1 MPVVDMLTASAETVE
16 PGPGPAPC
24 ASVAE
29 SERILAW
36 LERPATRLVRIDAVW
51 ACPARGAARW
61 RPLLEQVDAGRHAPD
76 PFGDDRLLRTRAR
89 PARASA

>member
-1 MPVVDMLTASAETVE
+1 MRAWVLG
-16 PGPGPAPC
+16 GPGELELTQKPLP
-24 ASVAE
+24 VPKRAE
-29 SERILAW
+29 V
-36 LERPATRLVRIDAVW
+36 LVRIDAVW